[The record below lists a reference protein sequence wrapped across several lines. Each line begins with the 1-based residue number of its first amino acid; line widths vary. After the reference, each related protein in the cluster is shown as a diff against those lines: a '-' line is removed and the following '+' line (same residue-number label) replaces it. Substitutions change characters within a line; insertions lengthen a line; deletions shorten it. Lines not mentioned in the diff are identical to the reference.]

1 MPEAPRR
8 RPDNATVLCSFH
20 GHVKARPAAVF
31 DALAQRLRPTSDRD
45 FFTADPVASLIVV
58 QGRWW
63 YRAELR
69 VVPDDTGSRV
79 EETILNVAGRAH
91 WAGPVAGR
99 RVLAAAPAAFDRL
112 VTRLRQQL
120 E

>member
-1 MPEAPRR
+1 M
-8 RPDNATVLCSFH
+8 LCSFH

>member
-1 MPEAPRR
+1 M
-8 RPDNATVLCSFH
+8 
-20 GHVKARPAAVF
+20 
-31 DALAQRLRPTSDRD
+31 
-45 FFTADPVASLIVV
+45 ASLIVV

-99 RVLAAAPAAFDRL
+99 RVLAAAPAAFSAPNAFPSPACVPVTPEMRGSRL
-112 VTRLRQQL
+112 
-120 E
+120 

>member
-8 RPDNATVLCSFH
+8 RPDNATVLGSFQ
-20 GHVKARPAAVF
+20 GHVKARPSAVF
-31 DALAQRLRPTSDRD
+31 DALVQRLRPAGERGL
-45 FFTADPVASLIVV
+45 FTADPVASLVIV
-58 QGRWW
+58 QGGWW

-79 EETILNVAGRAH
+79 EETIVNVAQRAH
-91 WAGPVAGR
+91 WAGPVVGR
-99 RVLAAAPAAFDRL
+99 RVLAAAPAAFERL